1 VTPWLGAEFVL
12 EKADKLGRLLE
23 NALLSMLLFGMIGLG
38 TLQILL
44 RWGGAGSFFW
54 GGEAIRL
61 MVLWI
66 AMVAGVAAARED
78 RHISIDVLSRF
89 LSKRGQD
96 LAAIVVDLFTAT
108 LCFALA
114 WYSSI
119 MVGFAIE
126 DAEVLLGG
134 LPAWWFQSILPIAFL
149 LMAYRYVIWF
159 FRHLSELGRQGE
171 SA

>member
-1 VTPWLGAEFVL
+1 ML

-23 NALLSMLLFGMIGLG
+23 NTLLTVLLFGMIGLG
-38 TLQILL
+38 TLQIML

-54 GGEAIRL
+54 GEEAIRL

-89 LSKRGQD
+89 LSKRGKA

-108 LCFALA
+108 LCLALA

-126 DAEVLLGG
+126 DSEVLLVI
-134 LPAWWFQSILPIAFL
+134 PRPEQILDR
-149 LMAYRYVIWF
+149 LMKKA
-159 FRHLSELGRQGE
+159 LGR
-171 SA
+171 